1 MIIHNTP
8 EMDELEKIY
17 EPYEEGCH
25 LKSDAPAEAVEA
37 FEKYLELF
45 NEAKRKWIEIEL
57 NTYDIK

>member
-1 MIIHNTP
+1 MIIRNTP

-17 EPYEEGCH
+17 KPYMEGCH
-25 LKSDAPAEAVEA
+25 LKADAPEEAIEA